1 MASTCSTD
9 RLFGYTGTLGTLN
22 DAELQRLRD
31 AAKNYISTIADQQ
44 ADRNNLPQTNPTPPY
59 EQMTDTELE
68 AQITQIQNLIGDL
81 QNELDQQ
88 NGYAADIRAGLNQ
101 RLVQLQQQEADLH
114 QKQQLVKTRDRMLQV
129 AMEKNMYKRKLIYVL
144 LSVILVII
152 VFLMLGYV
160 AYRRVGGSNLVK
172 SASNNLKNLGSNL
185 SNLSKV

>member
-1 MASTCSTD
+1 MASSCSTS
-9 RLFGYTGTLGTLN
+9 RLFGYTGTLGTLSN
-22 DAELQRLRD
+22 AELARLRSD
-31 AAKNYISTIADQQ
+31 AAAYITTIADQQ
-44 ADRNNLPQTNPTPPY
+44 GALNNLPITATPPY
-59 EQMTDTELE
+59 EQMTDAELE
-68 AQITQIQNLIGDL
+68 AQITQIQNLIDTLEDDL
-81 QNELDQQ
+81 DKQ

-160 AYRRVGGSNLVK
+160 AYRRAGGSNLVK
-172 SASNNLKNLGSNL
+172 SASNNLKSLGSNL
-185 SNLSKV
+185 NNLSKV